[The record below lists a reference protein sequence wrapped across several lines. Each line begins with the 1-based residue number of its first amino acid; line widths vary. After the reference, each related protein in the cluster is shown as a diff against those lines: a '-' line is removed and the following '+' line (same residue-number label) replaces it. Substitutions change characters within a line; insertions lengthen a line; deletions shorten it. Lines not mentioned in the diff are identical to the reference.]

1 MSGDAPG
8 DDEERV
14 WLVERDYDQKGLV
27 RLVYAT
33 PDGDRHLTRELS
45 RQMLQ
50 RTTVTA
56 ARVVS
61 ADRLEPTPGTDR
73 ERYAAEAGRMADR
86 HDPDDPV

>member
-1 MSGDAPG
+1 MSGDDPG
-8 DDEERV
+8 DGAERV

-45 RQMLQ
+45 QQMLQ

-56 ARVVS
+56 ARSV
-61 ADRLEPTPGTDR
+61 APDRLEPTPGTDR
-73 ERYAAEAGRMADR
+73 ARYAAEAERMTDR
-86 HDPDDPV
+86 HEPGDQV

>member
-1 MSGDAPG
+1 MGGDDP

-45 RQMLQ
+45 HQMLQ

-56 ARVVS
+56 ARAVS
-61 ADRLEPTPGTDR
+61 PDRLEPTPETDR
-73 ERYAAEAGRMADR
+73 ERYASEAERMTER
-86 HDPDDPV
+86 HEPDDPV

>member
-1 MSGDAPG
+1 MSGDAP
-8 DDEERV
+8 DDEKRV

-33 PDGDRHLTRELS
+33 PDGAGHLTRELS
-45 RQMLQ
+45 QQLLQ

-56 ARVVS
+56 ARAVS
-61 ADRLEPTPGTDR
+61 EGRLEPTPETDR

-86 HDPDDPV
+86 HDPEDPV